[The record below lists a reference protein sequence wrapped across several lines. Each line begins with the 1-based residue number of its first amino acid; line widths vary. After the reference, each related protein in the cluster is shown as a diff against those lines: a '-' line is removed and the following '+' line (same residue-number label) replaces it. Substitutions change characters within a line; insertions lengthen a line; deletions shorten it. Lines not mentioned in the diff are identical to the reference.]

1 MSLVRLRSIIRK
13 EFIHIFRDPR
23 TLIVIFLIPVIQ
35 LILLGYAVTTDIK
48 HLPTAVLDQDR
59 TPESRDLISTYQASD
74 YFNIKYYADSQEALT
89 YLVDSARARAAMI
102 IPSGYGHDLLK
113 ENRAAV
119 AFIIDGSDP
128 AVASTAFAAAQSVG
142 QSKGIQIIQRRL
154 NVDPARLPGIDVRP
168 RVWYNP
174 EMRSSHFMIPA
185 LMGLILQF
193 LTTFLTALSI
203 VREKEQG
210 TIEQLVVTPIKPVE
224 LVLGKVT
231 PYVVVAF
238 FDFLE
243 VLVIGIFWFGV
254 PVHGSLPLLLAL
266 AALFLLT
273 SLGLGLFISAL
284 ARSQQ
289 EAMLL
294 TVLVLFPSI
303 FLSGF
308 FFPLEAMPAVLQAI
322 SLVIPLRY
330 LLAIIRGIVLK
341 GVGLDVFFGEAI
353 ALIIFGVVILT
364 AASRRFT
371 KTLE

>member
-1 MSLVRLRSIIRK
+1 
-13 EFIHIFRDPR
+13 
-23 TLIVIFLIPVIQ
+23 
-35 LILLGYAVTTDIK
+35 
-48 HLPTAVLDQDR
+48 
-59 TPESRDLISTYQASD
+59 
-74 YFNIKYYADSQEALT
+74 
-89 YLVDSARARAAMI
+89 MI

-154 NVDPARLPGIDVRP
+154 NLDPARLPGIDVRP

-174 EMRSSHFMIPA
+174 EMKSSHFMIPA

-254 PVHGSLPLLLAL
+254 PVHGSLPLLLVL

-273 SLGLGLFISAL
+273 LGQMEQLKMTVYL
-284 ARSQQ
+284 AQAQAGRVQVGQ
-289 EAMLL
+289 EARVTVDGYPDHTFAGRVAYVSSRAEFTPKNVQTRDERAKIVYAVKLL
-294 TVLVLFPSI
+294 VPN
-303 FLSGF
+303 
-308 FFPLEAMPAVLQAI
+308 PDRA
-322 SLVIPLRY
+322 
-330 LLAIIRGIVLK
+330 LK
-341 GVGLDVFFGEAI
+341 AGMWGEAE
-353 ALIIFGVVILT
+353 F
-364 AASRRFT
+364 
-371 KTLE
+371 